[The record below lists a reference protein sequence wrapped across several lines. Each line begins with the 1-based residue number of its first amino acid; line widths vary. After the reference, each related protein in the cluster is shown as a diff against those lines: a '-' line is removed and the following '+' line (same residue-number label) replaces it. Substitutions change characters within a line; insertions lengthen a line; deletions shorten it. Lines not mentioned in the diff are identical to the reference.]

1 MKFFGF
7 GKKRSSEQE
16 SDSAAPSP
24 KSPPR
29 HHPYDEVS
37 DDQLDQ
43 NRAGGKPPRVHPY
56 DEVTDDQLD
65 QNRAGGKV
73 PRVHPYDEVSDAV
86 LETNRQKVRA
96 RNHAYDEVDLDR
108 TMSKINKQANGEAD
122 SKTAPRVSKI
132 KCGNS
137 NLNYVEVDIQQDA
150 KGSEKRRVTQ
160 TDSTNYAGVRR
171 NSSGQTVLVTE

>member
-1 MKFFGF
+1 MTVQPACDQVGAWIWIEVHATNVNKPT
-7 GKKRSSEQE
+7 SLSPE
-16 SDSAAPSP
+16 SDSGAPSP

-108 TMSKINKQANGEAD
+108 TMSKINKQANGE
-122 SKTAPRVSKI
+122 
-132 KCGNS
+132 
-137 NLNYVEVDIQQDA
+137 
-150 KGSEKRRVTQ
+150 
-160 TDSTNYAGVRR
+160 VR
-171 NSSGQTVLVTE
+171 